1 MVVTPP
7 MFTLYDFKM
16 AGCFTCAR
24 CLSTVPGFCRW
35 QKKSAKLDGRDRKYT
50 DEFVIIFVTD
60 RQMKTRKNSD
70 CFEIQY
76 L

>member
-1 MVVTPP
+1 MEKPT
-7 MFTLYDFKM
+7 FNAKKKEQCNKKSHKGL
-16 AGCFTCAR
+16 
-24 CLSTVPGFCRW
+24 CRW
-35 QKKSAKLDGRDRKYT
+35 QKKSAKLDGRNRKYT
-50 DEFVIIFVTD
+50 DEEFVIIFVTD